1 MKIQQHPRMKDVLVG
16 DDVLCHGRQLYAR
29 VEEVFPAAVCVRLLQ
44 LQQTLHGLRLI
55 VAPQLWGADEIE
67 NLSLCRYCGS
77 RDATFSEGVAGLPY
91 RACATCSS
99 VQNVCVSDAL
109 TDHVS
114 H

>member
-67 NLSLCRYCGS
+67 NLSVCRYCGS
-77 RDATFSEGVAGLPY
+77 RDAAFPEAGVGIPY
-91 RACATCSS
+91 RACVTCRS
-99 VQNVCVSDAL
+99 VQSVYVSDAL

>member
-16 DDVLCHGRQLYAR
+16 DEVLCHGRQLYAR
-29 VEEVFPAAVCVRLLQ
+29 VEEIFPAAVCVRLLQ
-44 LQQTLHGLRLI
+44 LQRTLHGLRLVI
-55 VAPQLWGADEIE
+55 APQLWGADEIE

-77 RDATFSEGVAGLPY
+77 RDTIFSETGSGIPY
-91 RACATCSS
+91 RACATCRS
-99 VQNVCVSDAL
+99 VQTLCVSDPL